1 MRDIVTEPTQEFRN
15 NIRPTTACPPA
26 GTTGTG
32 QVHRTVRTHM
42 CGDSGAGA
50 ETCAPARDDADALE
64 NATTFSEERM
74 EEITSLLAYA
84 ELPALLMDL
93 DRCDEE
99 LGAAL

>member
-1 MRDIVTEPTQEFRN
+1 
-15 NIRPTTACPPA
+15 
-26 GTTGTG
+26 
-32 QVHRTVRTHM
+32 M

-99 LGAAL
+99 LGAALWALLSSTEMERPEDIGRPMVLIACWSSS